1 MKIELPIKIK
11 VEIDGIDELIQE
23 LQELQ
28 TYKLFETND
37 MVLVNRADVAD
48 ILARHVKAKREGLDP

>member
-11 VEIDGIDELIQE
+11 VELDGIDEILQE

-28 TYKLFETND
+28 TYKLFETD
-37 MVLVNRADVAD
+37 EMLLVSRADVAD
-48 ILARHVKAKREGLDP
+48 ILARHVRAKRE